1 MTVAPPTRRVTL
13 QVQATNTR
21 PRFEVVADGQGICS
35 HVGAALLGELSD
47 RLGLTSELGRRA
59 NRGVRAGAHDRGQ
72 VLRDLVVMLADGG
85 DCVSD
90 LATLGDQP
98 ELFGRVC
105 SAATA
110 WRIVAQELPDDP
122 RGIAALWSALARV
135 REQAW
140 ALGAAPAGPLIL
152 DVDAT
157 LVDAHS
163 DKQGAAPTYKQGFGF
178 HPLGCWLDR
187 GDGTGEALAGML
199 RPGNAGANTAADHLD
214 VLAMALLGLPKH
226 ARRQPILVRCDSA
239 GAIHAFVADIVRRKL
254 WFSIGFD
261 LTEPVRQAILALPEQ
276 AWQPALDADGRPRRG
291 AWAAELASLELAG
304 AGWPEGTRAI
314 CRRERPHPGAAHKM
328 AFTDQHG
335 HRFQVFITNQ
345 TDPDPAVLEARH
357 RPHAHVEDRIRT
369 AKASGLRN
377 LPFWGFAA
385 NDGWLTLVMIA
396 QTLVCWAQALLLDG
410 DLAVAEPKTLRYR
423 LWHTAGRIV
432 HHARRVIV
440 RIDRA
445 WPWADHLV
453 TAFGRLWALPVRC

>member
-1 MTVAPPTRRVTL
+1 M
-13 QVQATNTR
+13 QATNSC

-35 HVGAALLGELSD
+35 HVGAALLGELAD
-47 RLGLTSELGRRA
+47 RLGLTGELGRRA

-90 LATLGDQP
+90 LASLRDQP
-98 ELFGRVC
+98 ELFGAVC
-105 SAATA
+105 STPTA
-110 WRIVAQELPDDP
+110 WRILAEELPADP
-122 RGIAALWSALARV
+122 RGIAGLWSALARV

-140 ALGAAPAGPLIL
+140 ALGAAPQGPLVIDL
-152 DVDAT
+152 DAT
-157 LVDAHS
+157 LIDAYS

-214 VLAMALLGLPKH
+214 VLAMALLGLPKA
-226 ARRQPILVRCDSA
+226 ARTGPILVRADAA
-239 GAIHAFVADIVRRKL
+239 GATHAFVADIARRNL
-254 WFSIGFD
+254 QFSVGFD
-261 LTEPVRQAILALPEQ
+261 CDQRVQAAILTLPEQ
-276 AWQPALDADGRPRRG
+276 AFTPALDQDGRPRPG
-291 AWAAELASLELAG
+291 AWVAELPSLDLAG
-304 AGWPEGTRAI
+304 AGWPVGTRAV

-328 AFTDQHG
+328 GFTDAHG

-345 TDPDPAVLEARH
+345 PDPDPAVLEARH

-377 LPFWGFAA
+377 LPFADFGA
-385 NDGWLTLVMIA
+385 NDAWLTLVMIA

-410 DLAVAEPKTLRYR
+410 DCKLAEPKTLRYR

-432 HHARRVIV
+432 RHARRLIV

-445 WPWADHLV
+445 WPWAADLV
-453 TAFGRLWALPVRC
+453 AAFGRLRALPVRC

>member
-1 MTVAPPTRRVTL
+1 
-13 QVQATNTR
+13 VQATNSR

-35 HVGAALLGELSD
+35 HVGAALLGELAD
-47 RLGLTSELGRRA
+47 RLGLTDELGRRA

-90 LATLGDQP
+90 LAALRDQP
-98 ELFGRVC
+98 ELFGEVC
-105 SAATA
+105 STPTA
-110 WRIVAQELPDDP
+110 WRVLAEELPDDP
-122 RGIAALWSALARV
+122 RGIAGLWSALARV
-135 REQAW
+135 RERAW
-140 ALGAAPAGPLIL
+140 ALGAAPQGPLIL
-152 DVDAT
+152 DLDAT
-157 LVDAHS
+157 LVQAHS

-178 HPLGCWLDR
+178 HPLGAWLDR
-187 GDGTGEALAGML
+187 GDGTGEALAVIL

-214 VLAMALLGLPKH
+214 VLAMALLGLPKP
-226 ARRQPILVRCDSA
+226 ARAQPILVRADSA
-239 GAIHAFVADIVRRKL
+239 GAAHAFVDELVDRNL
-254 WFSIGFD
+254 QFSIGFD
-261 LTEPVRQAILALPEQ
+261 CDQRVQQAILGLPEQ
-276 AWQPALDADGRPRRG
+276 AFTPALDQDGRPRRG
-291 AWAAELASLELAG
+291 AWVAELTDLDLAS
-304 AGWPEGTRAI
+304 AGWPTGTRAI

-335 HRFQVFITNQ
+335 HRFQAFITNQ
-345 TDPDPAVLEARH
+345 PDPDPAVLEARH
-357 RPHAHVEDRIRT
+357 RPHAHVEDRIRG

-377 LPFWGFAA
+377 LPFHGFAA
-385 NDGWLTLVMIA
+385 NDAWLTLVMIA

-410 DLAVAEPKTLRYR
+410 DLKVAEPKALRYR

-453 TAFGRLWALPVRC
+453 AAFGRLRALPVRC

>member
-1 MTVAPPTRRVTL
+1 M
-13 QVQATNTR
+13 QATNTG

-47 RLGLTSELGRRA
+47 RLGLTGELGRRA

-72 VLRDLVVMLADGG
+72 VLRDLVVTLADGG

-90 LATLGDQP
+90 LAALRDQP
-98 ELFGRVC
+98 ELFGAVA
-105 SAATA
+105 STSTA
-110 WRIVAQELPDDP
+110 WRVLAEEVAGDP

-135 REQAW
+135 RERAW

-157 LVDAHS
+157 LVEAHS
-163 DKQGAAPTYKQGFGF
+163 EKQGAAPTYKQGFGF
-178 HPLGCWLDR
+178 HPLGVWLDR
-187 GDGTGEALAGML
+187 GDGTGEALAAIL
-199 RPGNAGANTAADHLD
+199 RPGNAGANTAVDHLA
-214 VLAMALLGLPKH
+214 VLGMALLGLPKH
-226 ARRQPILVRCDSA
+226 ARGQPILVRADAA
-239 GAIHAFVADIVRRKL
+239 GATHAFVDELVRRKL

-261 LTEPVRQAILALPEQ
+261 CDQRVQTAILALPEP
-276 AWQPALDADGRPRRG
+276 AWQPALDPDGRPRRG
-291 AWAAELASLELAG
+291 AWVAELATLELARS
-304 AGWPEGTRAI
+304 GWPKGTRAI
-314 CRRERPHPGAAHKM
+314 CRRERPHPGARPKL

-345 TDPDPAVLEARH
+345 PDPDPAVLEARH

-369 AKASGLRN
+369 AKATGLRN
-377 LPFWGFAA
+377 LPFADFGA
-385 NDGWLTLVMIA
+385 NDAWLTLVGIA

-410 DLAVAEPKTLRYR
+410 DLKVAEPKTLRYR
-423 LWHTAGRIV
+423 LWHTAGRII

-445 WPWADHLV
+445 WPWAADLV
-453 TAFGRLWALPVRC
+453 TAFGRLRALPVRC